1 MTLTSGVLRNGPG
14 LDPAL
19 THSQGPLLPHSPPQ
33 PPPTLACAPL
43 SVVQHFNSLCLQEV
57 LPAPEFNVASCAGP
71 F

>member
-14 LDPAL
+14 LDQPSP
-19 THSQGPLLPHSPPQ
+19 TQGPLLPHSPPQ
-33 PPPTLACAPL
+33 APPTLACAPL

-57 LPAPEFNVASCAGP
+57 LPAPEFNVASYAGP